1 MQQTKADSA
10 SDCPGLPVTVV
21 GHDSNQNICV
31 QTVPV
36 TRVCSDL
43 PGSESK
49 LQAGSKA
56 NTMIVENIEE
66 SELPF
71 QIRSSGFIQLGLPGT
86 VGSVDVTFVRWELDS
101 ED

>member
-10 SDCPGLPVTVV
+10 SDGLPVTVV
-21 GHDSNQNICV
+21 GHDSNQDICV

-43 PGSESK
+43 PGSE
-49 LQAGSKA
+49 LIQAGSKA

-101 ED
+101 EG

>member
-10 SDCPGLPVTVV
+10 SDGLPVTVV
-21 GHDSNQNICV
+21 GHDSTNQDICV

-71 QIRSSGFIQLGLPGT
+71 QIISSGFIQLGLPGA

-101 ED
+101 EE